1 MAFGDGN
8 NDVSMIWDAG
18 IGAVMANGDPGLKE
32 IANYITATNDES
44 GVAQAIE
51 KLVLSGENK

>member
-8 NDVSMIWDAG
+8 NDASMIRDAG
-18 IGAVMANGDPGLKE
+18 IGVVMENGDPDLKV
-32 IANYITATNDES
+32 IADYITATNDES

>member
-1 MAFGDGN
+1 
-8 NDVSMIWDAG
+8 MIRDAG
-18 IGAVMANGDPGLKE
+18 IGVVMANGDPGLKE